1 MRKLL
6 VVNRLF
12 VTPKVQIFLYLAWTG
27 RCPFPE
33 DGCRFPFLVLGQ
45 GRNIHQVFH
54 DFFLEQ
60 NRGALMI
67 HGIRVLV
74 MVFFDFLVTPRI
86 VVQRPKKG
94 VIISIIADNFFI
106 VNAVPKRDDAVD
118 DLPEFIGIE
127 LLFPSQKL
135 GVV

>member
-1 MRKLL
+1 MSKKRKENEEESASIKDWIISILIA
-6 VVNRLF
+6 V
-12 VTPKVQIFLYLAWTG
+12 
-27 RCPFPE
+27 
-33 DGCRFPFLVLGQ
+33 
-45 GRNIHQVFH
+45 
-54 DFFLEQ
+54 
-60 NRGALMI
+60 
-67 HGIRVLV
+67 GIAIVIK
-74 MVFFDFLVTPRI
+74 MFFFDFVVTPRI